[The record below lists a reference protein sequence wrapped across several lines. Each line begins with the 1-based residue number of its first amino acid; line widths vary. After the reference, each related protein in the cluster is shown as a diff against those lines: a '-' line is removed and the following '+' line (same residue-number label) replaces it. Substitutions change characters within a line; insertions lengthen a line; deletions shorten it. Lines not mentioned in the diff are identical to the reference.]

1 MDKLIN
7 EDQKVPEIT
16 ERTNYDSRGRTF
28 IKLKLKNNSKV
39 WFKVFKK
46 KGKGT
51 FFSGYSLEDT
61 QQGFAVL
68 CCRKSLRCLDK
79 GDRLS

>member
-16 ERTNYDSRGRTF
+16 ERTNYDSRGPTY

-39 WFKVFKK
+39 WFKVFNEKRERNI
-46 KGKGT
+46 
-51 FFSGYSLEDT
+51 FFWILT
-61 QQGFAVL
+61 
-68 CCRKSLRCLDK
+68 
-79 GDRLS
+79 

>member
-39 WFKVFKK
+39 WFKVFNEKRERNI
-46 KGKGT
+46 
-51 FFSGYSLEDT
+51 FFWILT
-61 QQGFAVL
+61 
-68 CCRKSLRCLDK
+68 
-79 GDRLS
+79 

>member
-39 WFKVFKK
+39 WFKVFNNKK
-46 KGKGT
+46 RERNI
-51 FFSGYSLEDT
+51 FFWILT
-61 QQGFAVL
+61 
-68 CCRKSLRCLDK
+68 
-79 GDRLS
+79 

>member
-39 WFKVFKK
+39 WFKVFNKI
-46 KGKGT
+46 KGKEH
-51 FFSGYSLEDT
+51 FFLDTHLKILNKVSLFSVVEK
-61 QQGFAVL
+61 V
-68 CCRKSLRCLDK
+68 
-79 GDRLS
+79 

>member
-16 ERTNYDSRGRTF
+16 ERTNYDSRGPTY

-39 WFKVFKK
+39 WFKVFNKK
-46 KGKGT
+46 KGKEH
-51 FFSGYSLEDT
+51 FFLDTHLKILNKVSLFSVVEK
-61 QQGFAVL
+61 V
-68 CCRKSLRCLDK
+68 
-79 GDRLS
+79 

>member
-1 MDKLIN
+1 MLMDKLIN

-39 WFKVFKK
+39 WFKVFNKK
-46 KGKGT
+46 RERNI
-51 FFSGYSLEDT
+51 FFWILT
-61 QQGFAVL
+61 
-68 CCRKSLRCLDK
+68 
-79 GDRLS
+79 

>member
-39 WFKVFKK
+39 WFKVFNKK
-46 KGKGT
+46 KRERNI
-51 FFSGYSLEDT
+51 FFWILT
-61 QQGFAVL
+61 
-68 CCRKSLRCLDK
+68 
-79 GDRLS
+79 